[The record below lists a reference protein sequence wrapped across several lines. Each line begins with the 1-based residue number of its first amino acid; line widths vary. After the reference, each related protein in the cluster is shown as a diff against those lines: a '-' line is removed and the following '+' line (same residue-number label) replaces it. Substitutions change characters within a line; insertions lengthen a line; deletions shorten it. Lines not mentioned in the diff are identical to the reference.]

1 MQAAAANPTNVPK
14 VFVVD
19 DDLSVL
25 RGLARLIRSAGYD
38 VETFAGPAAFLQQS
52 AQDVAGCILLDLNM
66 PGMNGLELQE
76 AILQAGHPQPVIF
89 ISGEGDVPAT
99 VRAMKAGAMDFL
111 TKPFLPDQVLDA
123 IRDALA
129 RDADLRVRR
138 NDIQAAEGRFAELTP
153 REREVAA
160 MVARGMLNKQIAWQL
175 GTSEKTIKVHRARVM
190 DKLAVESVAELV
202 RLVDRLAPGPSG
214 AIPQ

>member
-1 MQAAAANPTNVPK
+1 MTW
-14 VFVVD
+14 
-19 DDLSVL
+19 
-25 RGLARLIRSAGYD
+25 R
-38 VETFAGPAAFLQQS
+38 TFAGPAAFLQQS